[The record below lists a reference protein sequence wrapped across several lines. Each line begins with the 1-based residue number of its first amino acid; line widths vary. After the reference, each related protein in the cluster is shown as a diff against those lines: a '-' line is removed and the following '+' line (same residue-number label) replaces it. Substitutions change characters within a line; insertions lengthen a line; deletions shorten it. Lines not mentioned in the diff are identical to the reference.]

1 MSNIFISY
9 SRNNLE
15 IAEKIVSV
23 LAESKLDTWIDWKSI
38 PKGEKF
44 EQEIYQGIEGATVF
58 LFLVSPNSVQS
69 DWCQKEISH
78 ALRNNKRIIPILI
91 QDTDEK
97 FIPAGISERNW
108 IHCRE
113 NKDDFNK
120 AITEILTT
128 IHTDYEWA
136 KYHTKLQV
144 KALDWER
151 RTNKDDTSLLIR
163 GRELQQAEQKLAS
176 AGSKKD
182 PPPTDLQ
189 RNFVFTSRKAEQ
201 SRRKTVAGIVTGASI
216 IFCLLCM
223 IAIVGGGVAYIQSNL
238 AKENELARATAQDT
252 AFSRD
257 LAIVAQGLDSQS
269 YESLVLKTLL
279 SIESLKRSP
288 TSSLAV
294 ENIHGLSLPKK
305 INSITSSTSGNGG
318 VSILDGVFTDED
330 GTALAAGYY
339 YDSNS
344 ILQIWDV
351 ESGEIIQT
359 WDCTN
364 KVISAKFSKDGNFI
378 AVACEGG
385 VISIFD
391 LIGGDLNF
399 FQYKPGNI
407 VAFDV
412 RPGAHRVFVN
422 SSTGLDWWLNG
433 DTGEKIEFQNSQD
446 VSYLKISQDGSMVA
460 GISQNDNKEVYV
472 WDVNSGN
479 LKWTIVAKD
488 KFDISAFSNS
498 GQFLVI
504 GGDNSISIWSLA
516 DGTLQKS
523 FPFDTA
529 WYINDLKIS
538 ADDTKIGVASSSGLA
553 SVIDIATGE
562 QVWNF
567 SGHNAE
573 SISFSPDGI
582 FVAVSD
588 REGTTLVADIAINR
602 TVSTF
607 SYTNAKP
614 GDGLQFSQNSTRV
627 LALEYVSA
635 ALWDFSELG
644 VPYKNGYPAD
654 VYMDPKSEMLVS
666 VLGNEIRLARPAS
679 SQPDR
684 LLDIGFTPQRIEVGF
699 EAGVMFFADTDGNI
713 YLYSINDGN
722 LLGEVDNKE
731 GVAKMAISPSGNYL
745 VVASVSNIVNIFDLN
760 TRQALAQV
768 RIDEENSL
776 SEWTGFVF
784 SPGEKSLLVLANAF
798 YALEIPSGRLL
809 YTIDP
814 IDLVLSNVAYSPD
827 GNYFAFSEKNAF
839 NNSGTTCIYDAS
851 SGEKTFCNNGYFAG
865 SVQFSKDGNFL
876 YQDSYDDEIFV
887 WDVRTGEI
895 LERFQ
900 DLSGPILLGPDT
912 NIVVYSRDTSAN
924 TISVVMLDVATK
936 IEVFRITR
944 NADYLHVLGFSD
956 DTRRLFVLERNL
968 SQEENDNAVIT
979 AWYWQ
984 SIDTIGEGCQ
994 RVYRNLTTQEWEKY
1008 LPGEPWRATCENI
1021 QQP

>member
-9 SRNNLE
+9 SRNDLE

-44 EQEIYQGIEGATVF
+44 EHEIYQGIEGAAVF
-58 LFLVSPNSVQS
+58 LFLISPNSVQS
-69 DWCQKEISH
+69 EWCQKEISH
-78 ALRNNKRIIPILI
+78 ALRNKKRIIPILI
-91 QDTDEK
+91 KDTDESS
-97 FIPAGISERNW
+97 IPGGISERNW

-113 NKDDFNK
+113 NRDDFNK
-120 AITEILTT
+120 AITEILST
-128 IHTDYEWA
+128 IHTDYEWV

-151 RTNKDDTSLLIR
+151 RSNKDDTSLLIR
-163 GRELQQAEQKLAS
+163 GRELQEAEQKLAS
-176 AGSKKD
+176 MVSQKD
-182 PPPTDLQ
+182 PQPTDLQ

-201 SRRKTVAGIVTGASI
+201 SRRKTITGIVAGASI

-305 INSITSSTSGNGG
+305 INSITSNTSGT
-318 VSILDGVFTDED
+318 VTILDGVFSE
-330 GTALAAGYY
+330 GGKALAAGYAS
-339 YDSNS
+339 DLNS
-344 ILQIWDV
+344 TLQIWDV
-351 ESGEIIQT
+351 ESGEVIRT
-359 WDCTN
+359 WDCPN
-364 KVISAKFSKDGNFI
+364 KVTSAKFSKDGKFI
-378 AVACEGG
+378 AVACEDD

-391 LIGGDLNF
+391 LIGGNF
-399 FQYKPGNI
+399 NSFEYETGSI
-407 VAFDV
+407 FAFDV
-412 RPGAHRVFVN
+412 RSGAHRVFVN
-422 SSTGLDWWLNG
+422 SSDGSDWWLNG

-446 VSYLKISQDGSMVA
+446 VSYLKLSQDGSMVA
-460 GISQNDNKEVYV
+460 GISLNGNKEVYV
-472 WDVNSGN
+472 WDINSGN
-479 LKWTIVAKD
+479 LKWTMTAKD
-488 KFDISAFSNS
+488 KFDISAFSNN

-516 DGTLQKS
+516 DGTLQRY

-529 WYINDLKIS
+529 WYINDLQVS
-538 ADDTKIGVASSSGLA
+538 PDDTKIGIASSSGLA
-553 SVIDIATGE
+553 SVIDTETGE
-562 QVWNF
+562 QIWSF

-573 SISFSPDGI
+573 SLSFSPNGL

-588 REGTTLVADIAINR
+588 REGTTLVADIVSKR

-644 VPYKNGYPAD
+644 VSYEKAYPVD
-654 VYMDPKSEMLVS
+654 VFMEPKSEMIIS
-666 VLGNEIRLARPAS
+666 VLENEIRLARPVS

-684 LLDIGFTPQRIEVGF
+684 LLNIGFVPQRIDVGF
-699 EAGVMFFADTDGNI
+699 ESGMMAFADTDGKI
-713 YLYSINDGN
+713 HLYSINNGN

-731 GVAKMAISPSGNYL
+731 GVYRMVISPSGNYL
-745 VVASVSNIVNIFDLN
+745 AVASASNVVNIFDLN
-760 TRQALAQV
+760 TWQMLAQV
-768 RIDEENSL
+768 RVDEVNQL
-776 SEWTGFVF
+776 SEGTGFIF
-784 SPGEKSLLVLANAF
+784 SSGEKSLLVVTNAV
-798 YALEIPSGRLL
+798 YSLEIPSGRLL
-809 YTIDP
+809 YSIQP
-814 IDLVLSNVAYSPD
+814 IDFVSSNVAYSPD
-827 GNYFAFSEKNAF
+827 GSFIAFSEKNAF
-839 NNSGTTCIYDAS
+839 NNSGTTCVYDAS
-851 SGEKTFCNNGYFAG
+851 SGERTFCAGDYFAG

-876 YQDSYDDEIFV
+876 YQDSYDDEIII

-900 DLSGPILLGPDT
+900 DLSGPILLGPDS
-912 NIVVYSRDTSAN
+912 NIVVYSRDTNAKS
-924 TISVVMLDVATK
+924 ISVVMLDVVSKT
-936 IEVFRITR
+936 EVIRITR
-944 NADYLHVLGFSD
+944 NVDYLHVLGFSD
-956 DTRRLFVLERNL
+956 DTNRLVVMERNF
-968 SQEENDNAVIT
+968 SPEQIDKTVIT
-979 AWYWQ
+979 AWYWR
-984 SIDTIGEGCQ
+984 SVDMISEGCQ

-1008 LPGEPWRATCENI
+1008 LPGEPWRITCENI

>member
-9 SRNNLE
+9 SRNDLE

-44 EQEIYQGIEGATVF
+44 GHEIYQGIEGATVF
-58 LFLVSPNSVQS
+58 LFLISPNSVQS
-69 DWCQKEISH
+69 EWCQKEISH
-78 ALRNNKRIIPILI
+78 ALRNKKRIIPILI
-91 QDTDEK
+91 KDTDGNS
-97 FIPAGISERNW
+97 IPTGISERNW

-113 NKDDFNK
+113 NRDDFNK
-120 AITEILTT
+120 AITEVLNT
-128 IHTDYEWA
+128 IHTDYEWV

-151 RTNKDDTSLLIR
+151 RSNKDDTSLLIR
-163 GRELQQAEQKLAS
+163 GRELQEAEQKLAS
-176 AGSKKD
+176 MGSQKD
-182 PPPTDLQ
+182 PQPTDLQ

-201 SRRKTVAGIVTGASI
+201 SRRKTITGIIAGASI

-305 INSITSSTSGNGG
+305 INSITSNNSENGTLH
-318 VSILDGVFTDED
+318 ILDGIFSE
-330 GTALAAGYY
+330 GGKALAAGYTF
-339 YDSNS
+339 DLNS
-344 ILQIWDV
+344 TLQIWDV
-351 ESGEIIQT
+351 ESGEVVYT
-359 WDCTN
+359 WDCPN
-364 KVISAKFSKDGNFI
+364 KIEYAKFSKDGKFI
-378 AVACEGG
+378 AVACEGD

-391 LIGGDLNF
+391 LIDGNLNS
-399 FQYKPGNI
+399 FQYETGSI
-407 VAFDV
+407 FALDV
-412 RPGAHRVFVN
+412 RSGAHRVFVN
-422 SSTGLDWWLNG
+422 STNGTDWWLNG
-433 DTGEKIEFQNSQD
+433 DTGEKTEFQNSQD
-446 VSYLKISQDGSMVA
+446 VSYLTLSQDGSMVA
-460 GISQNDNKEVYV
+460 GININGNKELYV

-479 LKWTIVAKD
+479 LKWTISAKD
-488 KFDISAFSNS
+488 KFDITAFSNS
-498 GQFLVI
+498 SQFLVI

-529 WYINDLKIS
+529 WFINDLKIS
-538 ADDTKIGVASSSGLA
+538 TDDTKIGVASSSGLA
-553 SVIDIATGE
+553 SVIDAETGE
-562 QVWNF
+562 QLWSF
-567 SGHNAE
+567 SGHQAE
-573 SISFSPDGI
+573 SLSFSPDGL

-588 REGTTLVADIAINR
+588 REGTTLVADIVGNKTAGVI
-602 TVSTF
+602 
-607 SYTNAKP
+607 SYSNARP
-614 GDGLQFSQNSTRV
+614 GNGLQFSQYSNRILV
-627 LALEYVSA
+627 LEYLGA
-635 ALWDFSELG
+635 ALWDLSELG
-644 VPYKNGYPAD
+644 VKYRKSYPAD
-654 VYMDPKSEMLVS
+654 IYIDPKSELIVS
-666 VLGNEIRLARPAS
+666 VLENKISIVHLIPS
-679 SQPDR
+679 SQPDYMF
-684 LLDIGFTPQRIEVGF
+684 DIGFTPQKIAIGF
-699 EAGVMFFADTDGNI
+699 ESGVMAFVDNNGKI

-722 LLGEVDNKE
+722 FLGEIDNME
-731 GVAKMAISPSGNYL
+731 GVKKMVISPSGYYL
-745 VVASVSNIVNIFDLN
+745 AIASESNIVNIFDLN
-760 TRQALAQV
+760 TRQVLAQV
-768 RIDEENSL
+768 RIEEVNQL

-784 SPGEKSLLVLANAF
+784 SPGEKSLLVLSNKF
-798 YALEIPSGRLL
+798 YSLEMPSGRLL
-809 YTIDP
+809 YSIHP
-814 IDLVLSNVAYSPD
+814 IDLVLSNVVYSPD
-827 GNYFAFSEKNAF
+827 GNYIAFSEKNAF

-895 LERFQ
+895 IERFQ
-900 DLSGPILLGPDT
+900 DLSGPILLGPDA
-912 NIVVYSRDTSAN
+912 NIVVYSRDPNAK
-924 TISVVMLDVATK
+924 TISVVMLDVVSKA
-936 IEVFRITR
+936 EAFRITR
-944 NADYLHVLGFSD
+944 NADYLQVLGFSD
-956 DTRRLFVLERNL
+956 DTKRLVVLERNL
-968 SQEENDNAVIT
+968 LQEQNENAVIT

-984 SIDTIGEGCQ
+984 SIDMISDGCQ

-1008 LPGEPWRATCENI
+1008 LPGEPWRITCENI